1 MSFERDSTFCVPL
14 WINGAAVCPGDSPRY
29 DVTTPPSQSL
39 AWSACAA
46 TPPTIEDA
54 ISSASRAY
62 LRWSR
67 TSLAERIEIFSKAA
81 GILSTN
87 SSEISYY
94 LAKEIGT
101 GPGWATFNQSFCVKA
116 LETIGD
122 ALKEAFHTEELD
134 GQDEIRASIQ
144 RVPYGVV
151 ASIAPWCVFP
161 KFPFLSQ
168 NSTKSYLTAGSRNAP
183 LILGLRAILAPV
195 AAGNTVVMLSAP
207 LSPMSHHFLAL
218 LLHSAGLPAGVLNI
232 LPAPP
237 SPEKAAEVV
246 ETLLKHTSVRYLNF
260 TGSTAVGKKINE
272 VAGRY
277 GKPVTMELGGKCVAL
292 ALEDADMETLAREL
306 VVGAYLNSGQICMS
320 TELAIIPKS
329 LVTPLV
335 QQLVAKIPQIFPELA
350 FPLVTCASKTKT
362 LDLIDDAVQKGAIL
376 YSSNGEEASEK
387 FLQSLAD
394 DPSSSMTPLFLTK
407 VTKDM
412 RIYKTET
419 FAPVFC
425 IVEYDGKNVQEAVDI
440 TNELEFGLSV
450 SIFSQDEQES
460 TILAQYID
468 AAAIHFNHMTVYDNP
483 LFPHGGVKGSGYGRF
498 GGKWGIEEFTYIK
511 TLTYKKTA
519 PKIDNSSNGYRGW
532 KILED
537 YAKE

>member
-14 WINGAAVCPGDSPRY
+14 WINGATICPEDSPRY

-46 TPPTIEDA
+46 TPPTIENA
-54 ISSASRAY
+54 ISSASRAF

-67 TSLAERIEIFSKAA
+67 TSPAERIEVFSKAA
-81 GILSTN
+81 KILE
-87 SSEISYY
+87 SEPSESSYY
-94 LAKEIGT
+94 MAKEIGT
-101 GPGWATFNQSFCVKA
+101 GPGWSTFNQSFCVKA

-122 ALKEAFHTEELD
+122 ALKEALHTEELD
-134 GQDEIRASIQ
+134 GQDEIKASVQRA
-144 RVPYGVV
+144 PYGVV
-151 ASIAPWCVFP
+151 VSIAPW
-161 KFPFLSQ
+161 
-168 NSTKSYLTAGSRNAP
+168 NAP
-183 LILGLRAILAPV
+183 LILGLRAILAPI
-195 AAGNTVVMLSAP
+195 AAGNTVVMLAAP

-218 LLHSAGLPAGVLNI
+218 LLHSAGLPAGVLNV

-237 SPEKAAEVV
+237 SPEKAAEAV
-246 ETLLKHTSVRYLNF
+246 ETLLKHNSVRHLNF
-260 TGSTAVGKKINE
+260 TGSTAVGRKINE

-292 ALEDADMETLAREL
+292 ALQDADMETLAREL

-329 LVTPLV
+329 LVTPLI
-335 QQLVAKIPQIFPELA
+335 QQIVANIPQIFPELT
-350 FPLVTCASKTKT
+350 FPLVTCASKTKN
-362 LDLIDDAVQKGAIL
+362 LNLINDAIQKGAIL
-376 YSSNGEEASEK
+376 YSSDGEQASDTL
-387 FLQSLAD
+387 LQSLTTD
-394 DPSSSMTPLFLTK
+394 TSSSMPPLFLTK

-412 RIYKTET
+412 EIYHTET
-419 FAPVFC
+419 FAPIFC
-425 IVEYDGKNVQEAVDI
+425 IVEYDGENVQEAVDL
-440 TNELEFGLSV
+440 TNNLEFGLSV
-450 SIFSQDEQES
+450 SIFSQDEEES

-483 LFPHGGVKGSGYGRF
+483 LFPHGGAKGSGYGRF

-511 TLTYKKTA
+511 TLTYKKTI
-519 PKIDNSSNGYRGW
+519 PKTESANKGYRGW

-537 YAKE
+537 FANE